1 MSHFLDAA
9 VEAARRGSE
18 ILLGELGTLSL
29 DDVTIK
35 QASDFV
41 TRVDRASEEVII
53 SVLRERCPGCA
64 FLAEESAPG
73 QADEADAGYLW
84 IIDPLDGT
92 TNYIHSYP
100 QFSISIALRHHERV
114 VAGLVL
120 DPLRQELFTAER
132 GRGARLNGRP
142 LKVSP
147 VTALKDCLVTTGF
160 PFRRKEL
167 IDLYLMLFKRVFE
180 KVSDL
185 RRAGSA
191 ALDLA
196 HLAAG
201 RCDAFF
207 ELGLSPWDIA
217 AGSLLIEEAGGIV
230 SDFAGGPDY
239 LATGNIVAG
248 NPAVHGE
255 ILREVMST
263 FSEVMER

>member
-1 MSHFLDAA
+1 MSRFLDAA
-9 VEAARRGSE
+9 VEAAQRGGE
-18 ILLGELGTLSL
+18 ILLRELGTLSL
-29 DDVTIK
+29 DDVSIK
-35 QASDFV
+35 EASDFV
-41 TRVDRASEEVII
+41 TRVDRASEDAII
-53 SVLRERCPGCA
+53 SLIRERYPDHA

-73 QADEADAGYLW
+73 QVDAEHLW

-100 QFSISIALRHHERV
+100 QFSISIALRCREKII
-114 VAGLVL
+114 AGLVL
-120 DPLRQELFTAER
+120 DPLRRELFTAER

-147 VTALKDCLVTTGF
+147 VAAIKDCLVATGF

-167 IDLYLMLFKRVFE
+167 IDVYLTLFKRVFQR
-180 KVSDL
+180 VSDL

-217 AGSLLIEEAGGIV
+217 AGSLMIEEAGGLV
-230 SDFAGGPDY
+230 SDFAGGRDY

-248 NPAVHGE
+248 NPSVHGE

-263 FSEVMER
+263 FSGVVKR